1 MRHEMRF
8 AFAFAVLF
16 GIGALAPGSFGGCTG
31 TRKIAS
37 EIASPLPAAVTK
49 PRHVVFLIHGIG
61 GNKTHFGSMQQ
72 ALKNVLPKLEDRYS
86 YDVVNF
92 EYDTANDN
100 KDTYL
105 FARELG
111 ETIHAYF
118 EASGAA
124 PQAGEK
130 ISLVMHSQG
139 GLIGMIWMTRA
150 FSGEAEYHPEYA
162 AFVDGYIT
170 LGTPF
175 WGAKIAVFAGML
187 KKAPSELIAFLPT
200 GRVQLR
206 EMSFGSETIFRFRQR
221 VMQEEFLPIL
231 AKMRQQVRP
240 LHLAGVARDL
250 KLLSPFVTGKT
261 EYEDDTA
268 VPLPSARFDFI
279 YAKSDKTSYSSGER
293 LKSESFGETRLSKFI
308 VVDALHLSPFPNR
321 KALPGLAQIPKAC
334 VDDPQCKHPTFQ
346 YVVNQLLGRSMTID
360 ESLLAKMT
368 SFLIDLNV
376 RLPAGHGLKAND
388 FKVKFITKKAD
399 DVKIGKMVE
408 LYSKGRSKAARNPE
422 YVRFYYTGTIAN
434 SFLPLEERP
443 GEAEEVPFRDKVVE
457 VEISAPGYKTR
468 VIEAKVRATY
478 STFVDLNLERN

>member
-1 MRHEMRF
+1 MRF
-8 AFAFAVLF
+8 AFIFAVLF
-16 GIGALAPGSFGGCTG
+16 GIGALAPGFIGGCSG

-37 EIASPLPAAVTK
+37 DVVSPRPGTVLK
-49 PRHVVFLIHGIG
+49 PRHVIFLIHGIG

-72 ALKNVLPKLEDRYS
+72 ALTNVLPKLEDRYS

-100 KDTYL
+100 KDTYV

-111 ETIHAYF
+111 NAIHAHF

-150 FSGEAEYHPEYA
+150 FSGDAEYHPEYA
-162 AFVDGYIT
+162 PFVDGYIT

-175 WGAKIAVFAGML
+175 WGAKIAMFAGLL
-187 KKAPSELIAFLPT
+187 KKSPFEFISFLPT

-221 VMQEEFLPIL
+221 IMQEEFLPIL

-250 KLLSPFVTGKT
+250 KFLSPFVTGRT

-268 VPLPSARFDFI
+268 VPLPCARFDFI
-279 YAKSDKTSYSSGER
+279 YAKSDKTSYSSGDR
-293 LKSESFGETRLSKFI
+293 LKWEGFGETRLSKFI
-308 VVDALHLSPFPNR
+308 VVDALHLSPFPDR

-334 VDDPQCKHPTFQ
+334 VNDLQCKHPTFH
-346 YVVNQLLGRSMTID
+346 YVVDQLLGRPMSSD

-368 SFLIDLNV
+368 SFLLDLNV
-376 RLPAGHGLKAND
+376 RLPSGHGLSAND
-388 FKVKFITKKAD
+388 FKIKFKTKAD
-399 DVKIGKMVE
+399 DVRIGKAVE
-408 LYSKGRSKAARNPE
+408 LYSKGRSKAVRNPE

-434 SFLPLEERP
+434 SFLPPEERS
-443 GEAEEVPFRDKVVE
+443 GEEEEVQFRDKVVE
-457 VEISAPGYKTR
+457 VSVSAPGYKTR
-468 VIEAKVRATY
+468 IVEAKVRATY
-478 STFVDLNLERN
+478 STFIDLKLERN